1 MNKYII
7 LTATILFLLASC
19 QQEEPATGIVPATI
33 NVDTRAVIS
42 AGGAITLNVSG
53 TNYDYTMADDEKM
66 SGSPIYIAPGT
77 LTLPV
82 YAWGVVEIDGKDTPI
97 IHANPTTAVS
107 WKDDNNEATAPNINL
122 NFAPATARIAVAVK
136 KDNVVTVPT
145 SATLQGISTPATY
158 FWESNT
164 IPPKLKVDIT
174 SVSLSDTYV
183 QAIPGT
189 IPTGAMMLELTVG
202 TTTYP
207 ITATRPYTFLAG
219 MEYTINVAI
228 NTEGQ
233 ANIVSTTVKGFDEGK
248 SITAGDKTGKL
259 RIIANETDLIA
270 FREEVNATRYLNL
283 NALQVAD
290 ITLTK
295 DWVPIGI
302 YPNSFQ
308 GTYNGNGYTINGLK
322 MNATGDYQGLFGET
336 SGAVLANIT
345 IKEPVITGTSSYTG
359 ALVGYTQ
366 ISTTISH
373 CAVVGGKVEGK
384 NYVGG
389 LVGYAN
395 ENIHIAGCYA
405 TEGTT
410 VTGNSYVGGL
420 MGSARNARI
429 AACYIGATNVTA
441 TSGSGGGLVGYNDA
455 NSVIAFC
462 YATGPVSG
470 GSNIGGLMGYNRRF
484 SNIYS
489 SYANQ
494 SPLVRNN
501 DGGIVQY
508 CCASGNLI
516 GNAAADDTNCNT
528 GKDLATLQGYKDPF
542 PIRVWDGGTSK
553 KTITLTSDIWS
564 PNCELDMSKLRP

>member
-189 IPTGAMMLELTVG
+189 IPAGAMMLELTVEG
-202 TTTYP
+202 KPYP
-207 ITATRPYTFLAG
+207 IIATQNYTFLAG

-248 SITAGDKTGKL
+248 SITAGDKTHLL

-270 FREEVNATRYLNL
+270 FREEVNATPNLKL

-295 DWVPIGI
+295 DWVPIGGS
-302 YPNSFQ
+302 YPNEFQ
-308 GTYNGNGYTINGLK
+308 GTYNGNGYTISGLK
-322 MNATGDYQGLFGET
+322 IKDATGNNQGLFGRTWE
-336 SGAVLANIT
+336 AVLANIT
-345 IKEPVITGTSSYTG
+345 IKEPVITGTSSTTG
-359 ALVGYTQ
+359 ALVGYAGGG
-366 ISTTISH
+366 TISH
-373 CAVVGGKVEGK
+373 CAVIDGKVEG
-384 NYVGG
+384 NECVGG
-389 LVGYAN
+389 LVGWAHS
-395 ENIHIAGCYA
+395 IHIAGCYTA
-405 TEGTT
+405 GTT
-410 VTGNSYVGGL
+410 ATGNSYVGGL
-420 MGSARNARI
+420 VGKALSSTI
-429 AACYIGATNVTA
+429 AACYADAATNVTA
-441 TSGSGGGLVGYNDA
+441 TTGNGGGLVGWNDG
-455 NSVIAFC
+455 SSSTIAFC
-462 YATGPVSG
+462 YATGTVNDG
-470 GSNIGGLMGYNRRF
+470 TTNGGLVGSNVGGK
-484 SNIYS
+484 IYS
-489 SYANQ
+489 SYTNQ
-494 SPLVRNN
+494 SPLVG
-501 DGGIVQY
+501 DGSPADAS
-508 CCASGNLI
+508 CCENGSLV
-516 GNAAADDTNCNT
+516 
-528 GKDLATLQGYKDPF
+528 LATLISYTDPF

-553 KTITLTSDIWS
+553 KLITITSTIWS